1 MSSHLTE
8 RDQLRSDLAK
18 ATDAYL
24 AAGGYV
30 EQVGFRMKDAV
41 LPRSQYGRTGYK
53 PAEPV
58 RVLEVLA
65 APAAV
70 LPVIAEPVAAEA
82 RLADPVPV
90 PVPVPCLPMVEAVP
104 CRDLVQE
111 AAAELGLES
120 GAPAG
125 WQDCDHQ
132 LAVQLLVEAAL
143 GRKIS
148 PTARKLGVSLSR
160 CRRVAAAARVNFR

>member
-8 RDQLRSDLAK
+8 RDQLRTDLAK

-41 LPRSQYGRTGYK
+41 LPRRQYGRTGYK

-65 APAAV
+65 APASV
-70 LPVIAEPVAAEA
+70 LPAKAKPVPAEA
-82 RLADPVPV
+82 RPVDPAPE
-90 PVPVPCLPMVEAVP
+90 PCPQLVEAVRR
-104 CRDLVQE
+104 RDLVQE

-160 CRRVAAAARVNFR
+160 CRRVAAAAHVNFR

>member
-1 MSSHLTE
+1 MSSHPTE
-8 RDQLRSDLAK
+8 RDQLRTDLAK

-65 APAAV
+65 APASV
-70 LPVIAEPVAAEA
+70 LPAKAEPVPAEA
-82 RLADPVPV
+82 RPVDPAPE
-90 PVPVPCLPMVEAVP
+90 PCPQLVEAVA
-104 CRDLVQE
+104 RWDLVQE
-111 AAAELGLES
+111 AVIELGLES
-120 GAPAG
+120 GGPAG

>member
-1 MSSHLTE
+1 MPSHLTE

-53 PAEPV
+53 PVEPV

-65 APAAV
+65 VPASA
-70 LPVIAEPVAAEA
+70 LPAEAEPFPAEA
-82 RLADPVPV
+82 RLADPVPETCAQV
-90 PVPVPCLPMVEAVP
+90 VEAAP
-104 CRDLVQE
+104 RRDLVQE

>member
-1 MSSHLTE
+1 MPSHLTE

-30 EQVGFRMKDAV
+30 EQIGFRMKDAV

-65 APAAV
+65 APASV
-70 LPVIAEPVAAEA
+70 LPAEAEPVPDEA
-82 RLADPVPV
+82 RPAGPVLETCAQV
-90 PVPVPCLPMVEAVP
+90 VEAVP
-104 CRDLVQE
+104 RRDLVQE
-111 AAAELGLES
+111 AAAELGFES

-148 PTARKLGVSLSR
+148 PTARKLGVSLNR

>member
-1 MSSHLTE
+1 MPSHLTE

-41 LPRSQYGRTGYK
+41 LPRSQYGRTGCK

-58 RVLEVLA
+58 RVLEVLP
-65 APAAV
+65 APASI
-70 LPVIAEPVAAEA
+70 LPAEAEPVPDEA
-82 RLADPVPV
+82 RLADPVPETFAQV
-90 PVPVPCLPMVEAVP
+90 VEATP
-104 CRDLVQE
+104 RRDLVQE

>member
-1 MSSHLTE
+1 MPSHLTE

-70 LPVIAEPVAAEA
+70 LPVIAEPVPAEA
-82 RLADPVPV
+82 RLAD

-104 CRDLVQE
+104 RRDLVQE

>member
-1 MSSHLTE
+1 MPSHLTE

-70 LPVIAEPVAAEA
+70 LPVIAKPVPAEA
-82 RLADPVPV
+82 RLADPVPDTFAQV
-90 PVPVPCLPMVEAVP
+90 VEATP
-104 CRDLVQE
+104 RRDLVQE

-125 WQDCDHQ
+125 WQGCDHQ

>member
-1 MSSHLTE
+1 MPSHLTE

-70 LPVIAEPVAAEA
+70 LPVIAKPVPAEA
-82 RLADPVPV
+82 RLADPVPDTFAQV
-90 PVPVPCLPMVEAVP
+90 VEATP
-104 CRDLVQE
+104 RRDLVQE

-120 GAPAG
+120 SAPAG
-125 WQDCDHQ
+125 WQGCDHQ

>member
-1 MSSHLTE
+1 MPSHLTE
-8 RDQLRSDLAK
+8 RDQLRTDLAK

-65 APAAV
+65 APASV
-70 LPVIAEPVAAEA
+70 LPAKAEPVPAEA
-82 RLADPVPV
+82 CLADPVPETCPQV
-90 PVPVPCLPMVEAVP
+90 ADAVP
-104 CRDLVQE
+104 RRDLVQE

>member
-8 RDQLRSDLAK
+8 RDQLRTDLAK

-24 AAGGYV
+24 AAGGCV

-41 LPRSQYGRTGYK
+41 LPRSQYGRTGDK
-53 PAEPV
+53 PAKPV
-58 RVLEVLA
+58 RVLEVVA
-65 APAAV
+65 APAAL
-70 LPVIAEPVAAEA
+70 LPVKAEQVPTEAGLAGPVLELKSCPQVVEVVA
-82 RLADPVPV
+82 R
-90 PVPVPCLPMVEAVP
+90 
-104 CRDLVQE
+104 RDLVQE

-120 GAPAG
+120 GAPGG

>member
-1 MSSHLTE
+1 MPSHLTE
-8 RDQLRSDLAK
+8 RDQLRTDLAK

-53 PAEPV
+53 PAESV
-58 RVLEVLA
+58 RVLEVLP
-65 APAAV
+65 APAAL
-70 LPVIAEPVAAEA
+70 LPVGAEPALAEA
-82 RLADPVPV
+82 RPVDPEPE
-90 PVPVPCLPMVEAVP
+90 PCSQAVDAVP
-104 CRDLVQE
+104 RRDLVQE